1 MGGFRFLLAFRFHR
15 PRAGA
20 GWAASAS
27 CWHSASTAPELA
39 LDGRLPLPAGMNG
52 PSSPLGGLPVA
63 QAQPWAPPLSQ
74 IPKNIS
80 KTYQSLQMGPRL
92 EPRTTMWSNLP
103 NHQHETMKEG
113 IPSESQSD
121 STNASVFKTILPA
134 CTASASCW
142 HFASTAPELALDG
155 QLPLPAGIPLPL
167 AFRFPRPRAGAGWAA
182 SASCW
187 HER

>member
-1 MGGFRFLLAFRFHR
+1 MAMCCFLFHSCTNRTRDSTKSVICILRGKSLPSPGLHHLITSWR
-15 PRAGA
+15 PACGA
-20 GWAASAS
+20 SPALG
-27 CWHSASTAPELA
+27 TPLEL
-39 LDGRLPLPAGMNG
+39 LS
-52 PSSPLGGLPVA
+52 PSPTQPCVPVVV
-63 QAQPWAPPLSQ
+63 PT
-74 IPKNIS
+74 
-80 KTYQSLQMGPRL
+80 TYQSLQMGPRL

-121 STNASVFKTILPA
+121 STNASAFKTILPA

-142 HFASTAPELALDG
+142 QFASTAPELALDG

>member
-1 MGGFRFLLAFRFHR
+1 MLAFRVHR

-27 CWHSASTAPELA
+27 CWHERAFITSWRPACGASPA
-39 LDGRLPLPAGMNG
+39 LGT
-52 PSSPLGGLPVA
+52 
-63 QAQPWAPPLSQ
+63 PLSQ

-103 NHQHETMKEG
+103 NHQNETMKEG

>member
-1 MGGFRFLLAFRFHR
+1 
-15 PRAGA
+15 
-20 GWAASAS
+20 
-27 CWHSASTAPELA
+27 
-39 LDGRLPLPAGMNG
+39 
-52 PSSPLGGLPVA
+52 
-63 QAQPWAPPLSQ
+63 
-74 IPKNIS
+74 
-80 KTYQSLQMGPRL
+80 MGPRL

-103 NHQHETMKEG
+103 NHQNETMKEG

-187 HER
+187 HSASTAPELSLDGWLPLPAGMNGEHRNLFGAAPCSCGANPALGTPLSQIPKNISKAYQSLQMGPRLEPRTTMWSNLPNHQHETRLL